1 MAKGRY
7 LDWLTED
14 GLQRIEQWARD
25 GLTEEQIAGN
35 IGICRDTLTE
45 WKKRFSV
52 ISDAI
57 KRGKAPVDFEV
68 ENALLKRACGYEY
81 EEKRTDAKGK
91 TVTITRHVPPDV
103 AAGIFWLKNRRPDRW
118 REKPAPPQENGGNE
132 LLRSL
137 YDIMAKRREE

>member
-7 LDWLTED
+7 LEWIAED

-35 IGICRDTLTE
+35 IGICRDTLNE
-45 WKKRFSV
+45 WKKRFPA
-52 ISDAI
+52 ISDAL

-81 EEKRTDAKGK
+81 EEKRTDATGN

-132 LLRSL
+132 LLQSL
-137 YDIMAKRREE
+137 YDLMAKRREE